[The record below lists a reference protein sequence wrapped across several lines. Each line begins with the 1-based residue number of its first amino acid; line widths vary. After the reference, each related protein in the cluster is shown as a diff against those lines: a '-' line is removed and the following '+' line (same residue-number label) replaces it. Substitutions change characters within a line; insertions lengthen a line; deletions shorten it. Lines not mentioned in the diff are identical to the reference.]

1 MDQTVDQTKTNGFD
15 VGTWLGRFQA
25 LSLVAGRCSAAVA
38 ECLIGIKED
47 GRYLAQAKT
56 WDEFCAVSLG
66 ISRATADR
74 LIRQYK
80 QLGANY
86 SKLNSF
92 VRIKPSE
99 FRLIASSVTDDGL
112 TYGDQLI
119 PLNPENAP
127 KLAEAVEALRR
138 EHNPEPAPVDPIGQ
152 SFAKAEKSLQAAL
165 AEFRRLQEMNLDEEG
180 RLKLLIAVESG
191 RDDLERIRA
200 STTL

>member
-1 MDQTVDQTKTNGFD
+1 MDQTVEQTKTEGNGFD

-56 WDEFCAVSLG
+56 WDGFCAASLG

-99 FRLIASSVTDDGL
+99 FRLIASSV
-112 TYGDQLI
+112 Q
-119 PLNPENAP
+119 
-127 KLAEAVEALRR
+127 
-138 EHNPEPAPVDPIGQ
+138 
-152 SFAKAEKSLQAAL
+152 
-165 AEFRRLQEMNLDEEG
+165 
-180 RLKLLIAVESG
+180 
-191 RDDLERIRA
+191 
-200 STTL
+200 TTV